1 MVMMSPVSATRKP
14 APAFTRTA
22 RTVTKKSSG
31 APSSDGSSEKLYCVF
46 AMHTGSAPKPFSD
59 SWAICLRAAGVNRTP
74 AP

>member
-31 APSSDGSSEKLYCVF
+31 APSSDGSSEKQYCDF
-46 AMHTGSAPKPFSD
+46 ALPPGSAPTPISA
-59 SWAICLRAAGVNRTP
+59 SWALS
-74 AP
+74 